1 MDRAVLVNNV
11 HPIIKS
17 DKEERKVS
25 GAREIVR
32 EPYLVIHKD
41 PSSFKDVYGGAGDNI
56 AAECMRIYP
65 AGSTA
70 GSVVIFSHPI
80 GGGAFLPLVSAL
92 ARGGQHVIYCNTR
105 YRGNDTAL
113 IMEKCAAD
121 LGACVDHARRK
132 LGYKRIILGGWSG
145 GGSLSLF
152 YQDQAEHPTI
162 THTPA
167 GDAYDLTRKALPP
180 ADGIMLLAAHV
191 SRAITL
197 TEWMDPSITD
207 EARPFDRDRA
217 LNIYDPECPAQP
229 PYTEAFVATF
239 RAAQLARNR
248 RITAWVKD
256 TLADLRR
263 KGEDNAE
270 RAFTVHGTMSNVCW
284 TDPAQD
290 PSDRRPY
297 TCYLGEPRI
306 ANDGPVGL
314 ARFTTLR
321 SWLSQWGHD
330 TTHADGLGNASR
342 ISCPVLVI
350 NNTADLACTPS
361 HARRLFEAVGHAR
374 KAYHDI
380 QGADH
385 YYIER
390 PDLLPQ
396 AVSVCSEWMAQE
408 ALSG

>member
-1 MDRAVLVNNV
+1 MAGATE
-11 HPIIKS
+11 II
-17 DKEERKVS
+17 
-25 GAREIVR
+25 R

-41 PSSFKDVYGGAGDNI
+41 PSSFKDVYGGAGDNV
-56 AAECMRIYP
+56 AVECMRIYP
-65 AGSTA
+65 AGTKAS
-70 GSVVIFSHPI
+70 SVIVFTHPI

-92 ARGGQHVIYCNTR
+92 ARAGHHVIYANTR

-113 IMEKCAAD
+113 IMEKCIAD
-121 LGACVDHARRK
+121 LGACLEHARSR
-132 LGYKRIILGGWSG
+132 LGYARVILGGWSG
-145 GGSLSLF
+145 GGSMSLF

-167 GDAYDLTRKALPP
+167 DDAYDLTKKALPP

-197 TEWMDPSITD
+197 TEWIDPSITD
-207 EARPFDRDRA
+207 ETRPFDRDRA
-217 LNIYDPECPAQP
+217 LNIYDLACPAQP
-229 PYTEAFVATF
+229 PYTDEFVARF

-248 RITAWVKD
+248 RITAWVRD
-256 TLADLRR
+256 ALDDLRR
-263 KGEDNAE
+263 KGDVNAE

-284 TDPAQD
+284 TDPAQE
-290 PSDRRPY
+290 PSDRRPS

-330 TTHADGLGNASR
+330 TTHADGLGNARR

-361 HARRLFEAVGHAR
+361 HARRLFEAVGHSR
-374 KAYHDI
+374 KVYHDI

-390 PDLLPQ
+390 PDLLPA
-396 AVSVCSEWMAQE
+396 AVKVCSDWMNAE